1 VIALII
7 LFKKIAAKPKEP
19 KAKDFEFE
27 KNEELRNTPF
37 Y

>member
-1 VIALII
+1 M
-7 LFKKIAAKPKEP
+7 FKRYARKPEEELP
-19 KAKDFEFE
+19 PAD